1 MALFYQTRCSVATHL
16 ADEDARYGNTL
27 IARAARSSLDDR
39 LAARFNSSA
48 RVNAAVFLK
57 GF

>member
-1 MALFYQTRCSVATHL
+1 MATLQSFAPLVCSV
-16 ADEDARYGNTL
+16 DY
-27 IARAARSSLDDR
+27 I

-57 GF
+57 ESDKSTNRHSIV